1 MRRLVL
7 ALLASQALMGRQP
20 ETNTIQADRI
30 AALLKVISS
39 RDRSLIANEISY
51 PLGRDYPLQPIQS
64 KADFLK
70 RFDEVFDASFF
81 RELAGSNPK
90 QDWEEMG
97 WRGIMFKN
105 GSLWLDFDYK
115 IIAVNH
121 ETLLTK
127 RLLASAIQKQKDHLP
142 ALLRDFDQPILEW
155 RTPKYL
161 IRVDLKGDDY
171 RLALLDGKSPT
182 RILCVLH
189 HGDFHFE
196 GTMGSFLID
205 WQSEGKTHRIYS
217 DASGEEGDGYYLY
230 DSLISRDDW
239 PDTPLETQEPSR
251 H

>member
-1 MRRLVL
+1 MR
-7 ALLASQALMGRQP
+7 LLAFTILVAQVLMAQP
-20 ETNTIQADRI
+20 TANTVKTDRI
-30 AALLKVISS
+30 AALLKVIAS

-51 PLGRDYPLQPIQS
+51 PLGRYYPLQPIQS
-64 KADFLK
+64 KAELLK
-70 RFDEVFDASFF
+70 RFDEVFDASFL
-81 RELAGSNPK
+81 RELAGSDPM
-90 QDWEEMG
+90 QDWKEMG

-115 IIAVNH
+115 ILAVNH
-121 ETLLTK
+121 ETLLTR
-127 RLLASAIQKQKDHLP
+127 RLLAAAIQKQKDRLP
-142 ALLRDFDQPILEW
+142 ASLRDFDQPILEW

-182 RILCVLH
+182 RILRVLH

-205 WQSEGKTHRIYS
+205 WQSEGKTYRIYS
-217 DASGEEGDGYYLY
+217 DASDEDSGYYLY
-230 DSLISRDDW
+230 DSLVSREEGLDSA
-239 PDTPLETQEPSR
+239 LETQKPFL